1 MLRFQLEGF
10 AGVLVG
16 VTVQPGAES
25 QVVATPGSRTRLGDR

>member
-16 VTVQPGAES
+16 VTVEPGAES
-25 QVVATPGSRTRLGDR
+25 GLVQAPGSRTRVGDR